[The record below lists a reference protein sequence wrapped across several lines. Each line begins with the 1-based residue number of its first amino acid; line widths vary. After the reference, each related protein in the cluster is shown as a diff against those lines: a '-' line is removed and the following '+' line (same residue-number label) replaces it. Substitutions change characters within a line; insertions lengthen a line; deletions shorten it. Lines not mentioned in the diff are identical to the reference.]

1 MSLGQP
7 QPFALRADP
16 NAAPRVE
23 QFRADLNVRLTCP
36 DCQDENVQL
45 VEEFGSGD
53 LVCGGCGALL
63 AHSEGRDS
71 QADASLLRYRARV
84 GR

>member
-1 MSLGQP
+1 MSLGQV
-7 QPFALRADP
+7 PFALRVDP
-16 NAAPRVE
+16 TKPPQPE

-53 LVCGGCGALL
+53 LVCGGCGGCRLEA
-63 AHSEGRDS
+63 
-71 QADASLLRYRARV
+71 
-84 GR
+84 